1 MGNVRGREGETYME
15 ENSMKALLDDIREQ
29 NEIER
34 TYLKKQLNMMK
45 ALMFAMAGIFLI
57 LLVSV
62 AVLIPQL
69 TKTLNNAN
77 LALEQVSYT
86 AEQIVST
93 AEQIDEVFAGVE
105 TLLEDSSEGV
115 SQALDNMN
123 SIDFDKLNK
132 SIDDFNSVVSPLS
145 SFFGRFQ

>member
-1 MGNVRGREGETYME
+1 ME
-15 ENSMKALLDDIREQ
+15 ESNIKTLLDDIREQ

-45 ALMFAMAGIFLI
+45 ALMFAMAGIFFMLLI
-57 LLVSV
+57 AV
-62 AVLIPQL
+62 AVLVPKV
-69 TKTLNNAN
+69 TTTLDNAN
-77 LALEQVSYT
+77 VALEQISYT
-86 AEQIVST
+86 AEQMDDVLIS
-93 AEQIDEVFAGVE
+93 VE

-115 SQALDNMN
+115 SQALENMN
-123 SIDFDKLNK
+123 SIDFEKLNK

>member
-1 MGNVRGREGETYME
+1 ME
-15 ENSMKALLDDIREQ
+15 ESNIKTLLDDIREQ

-45 ALMFAMAGIFLI
+45 ALMFAMAGIFLM
-57 LLVSV
+57 LLIVV
-62 AVLIPQL
+62 AVLVPKV
-69 TKTLNNAN
+69 TTTLDNAN
-77 LALEQVSYT
+77 VALEQISYT
-86 AEQIVST
+86 AEQMDDVLIS
-93 AEQIDEVFAGVE
+93 VE

-115 SQALDNMN
+115 SQALENMN
-123 SIDFDKLNK
+123 SIDFEKLNK